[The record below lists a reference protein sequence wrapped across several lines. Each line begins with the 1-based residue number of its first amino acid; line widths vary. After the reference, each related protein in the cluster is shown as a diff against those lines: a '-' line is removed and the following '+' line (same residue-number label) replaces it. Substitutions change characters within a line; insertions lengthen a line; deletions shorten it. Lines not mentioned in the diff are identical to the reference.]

1 MPGTTA
7 KVLENLVNYTAIKQK
22 VISKNIAN
30 ITTVNYQR
38 EDVAF
43 KSVLENT
50 SGSDLKATH
59 PRHMGTNQAGNPS
72 DQQFQIVKDKNT
84 EMVSGVNNVDIDRE
98 MAEMAENAIQYK
110 FAARR
115 LGDHY
120 RSIQNAIKGGS
131 R

>member
-98 MAEMAENAIQYK
+98 M
-110 FAARR
+110 
-115 LGDHY
+115 
-120 RSIQNAIKGGS
+120 
-131 R
+131 